1 MNAPGKQAPAVTFY
15 SAIPGCRAPM
25 RADSAVLGTLPTRG
39 FQYCESLRA
48 ASSFGWYV
56 FPPIDFT
63 LQWDGSQVIWTYRG
77 AKAWYPLTSAQ
88 FPGYQKV
95 FDHVA
100 PSRLRGFSPP
110 FLTCAT
116 EPGIVQVWTGLM
128 IESAADWSVLVRPPV
143 NLPRSSAF
151 DVYEGIV
158 ETDRW
163 FGPLFT
169 ALRLIK
175 TDVPIQFST
184 EVPLL
189 QVQPLHR
196 SAYADEVSNDVGL
209 VANPADFTEE
219 TWASY
224 ERTIV
229 KPNLDPRRPVAA
241 YATSVRRRRKGGCPM
256 DAMNPR
262 EDAMNPREAAANAR

>member
-1 MNAPGKQAPAVTFY
+1 MNAIGQPAPAVTFY
-15 SAIPGCRAPM
+15 KAIPGCRTPI
-25 RADSAVLGTLPTRG
+25 RADPSVLGTLPARG
-39 FQYCESLRA
+39 FQYCEALRA

-88 FPGYQKV
+88 FPGYRAV
-95 FDHVA
+95 FDRIA

-110 FLTCAT
+110 FLTAVT

-128 IESAADWSVLVRPPV
+128 IESAENWSVLVRPPA
-143 NLPRSSAF
+143 NLPRNLAF
-151 DVYEGIV
+151 DQYEGII

-169 ALRLIK
+169 NIRLIK
-175 TDVPIQFST
+175 TDVPIHFST
-184 EVPLL
+184 EIPLI

-196 SAYADEVSNDVGL
+196 STYAEEVSNEFGL
-209 VANPADFTEE
+209 IANPAGFSDEA
-219 TWASY
+219 WSRY
-224 ERTIV
+224 EQTIV
-229 KPNLDPRRPVAA
+229 KPNLDPQRPVAA
-241 YATSVRRRRKGGCPM
+241 YATSVRRRRRNGCPM
-256 DAMNPR
+256 T
-262 EDAMNPREAAANAR
+262 AAASR